1 VVACARD
8 IVKVMPLLAAERLRK
23 SYLVG
28 DASVEAVRDVS
39 LAIEPG
45 EFIALVGPSGCG
57 KSTLLHLCG
66 GMDRP
71 TSGTVTLEGRRLDTL
86 DDEGLTRIRR
96 ERIGFVF
103 QFFNLLPTLTL
114 EENIALP
121 LRLAGHGAAVASAR
135 ARHLAERVGVAHRLA
150 HYPQQLSG
158 GEMQRAAIARAVI
171 HEPAL
176 LVADEPTGNLDSE
189 NGTRVLQLLADLNST
204 SGVTIL
210 LATHAPDL
218 AAAAGRLVHLR
229 DGRVQRIDTA
239 ERVPD
244 GRRRAAL

>member
-1 VVACARD
+1 
-8 IVKVMPLLAAERLRK
+8 MPLLVAEHVRK
-23 SYLVG
+23 HYVVG
-28 DASVEAVRDVS
+28 DAPVEAVRDVS
-39 LAIEPG
+39 LAIDAG
-45 EFIALVGPSGCG
+45 EFVALVGPSGCG

-71 TSGTVTLEGRRLDTL
+71 SGGAVTLEGRRLDAL
-86 DDEGLTRIRR
+86 DDEALTRVRR

-121 LRLAGHGAAVASAR
+121 LRLAGRRVAEAADRAR
-135 ARHLAERVGVAHRLA
+135 ALARRVGVEHRLS

-158 GEMQRAAIARAVI
+158 GEMQRAAIARAVV
-171 HEPAL
+171 HGPAL

-189 NGTRVLQLLADLNST
+189 NGARVLDLLAELNAES
-204 SGVTIL
+204 SLTIL

-218 AAAAGRLVHLR
+218 AAAAGRIVHLR
-229 DGRVQRIDTA
+229 DGRVQRIDA
-239 ERVPD
+239 GAHAP
-244 GRRRAAL
+244 GARRRAAL